1 MVTQLVEAHDR
12 TIEPRKPVIRRCL
25 NKFGK
30 EQFMRLVYVKE
41 ADKSAQM
48 RVRGEQPF
56 STGKI
61 IALVDEIEAQ
71 KDCFTL
77 KNLAVNGNDLIA
89 LGIPTGKT
97 IGQILNQLLE
107 MVMEGTIENN
117 QSELLLWVKDQ
128 MREKENEV

>member
-1 MVTQLVEAHDR
+1 MKYA
-12 TIEPRKPVIRRCL
+12 
-25 NKFGK
+25 
-30 EQFMRLVYVKE
+30 VK
-41 ADKSAQM
+41 A
-48 RVRGEQPF
+48 
-56 STGKI
+56 
-61 IALVDEIEAQ
+61 
-71 KDCFTL
+71 
-77 KNLAVNGNDLIA
+77 GNDLIA